1 MASFNFSTK
10 QMAAK
15 IVYYGPGLCGKTTS
29 LKYIFEHTSNEARG
43 KMVSLATET
52 DRTLFFDLLP
62 LEVGRIA
69 GFQTRI
75 QLYTVPGQVFY
86 NSTRRLV
93 LKGVDGVVFV
103 ADSQTAML
111 PANLESFRNLEVNL
125 AELGIS
131 LEEVPLVLQYNKRDL
146 KDICSL
152 EELQQALNRGNWRE
166 FETSALTGQG
176 LFETLKEI
184 SKLTLLSLKQQLDS
198 GHLGATPMRPAA
210 RAAAPAAPTVAPAMP
225 LVAPLAAA
233 PPSPMPLPV
242 EVPPS
247 LMTLPA
253 AVPASLMPRAQA
265 TAEPPAIETTAAGP
279 PPWRPAA
286 GAAPLRHP
294 ARFEPEET
302 FGVPEAP
309 PAEALAESNGH
320 KPLDRELELLLDA
333 AALAE
338 ARTVA
343 IDLQVRDASDRVLH
357 QIRDVEW
364 DLAEEPTSDAVRL
377 QLHIALRPKR

>member
-125 AELGIS
+125 AELGVA
-131 LEEVPLVLQYNKRDL
+131 LDQVPLVLQYNKRDL
-146 KDICSL
+146 KDVSTH
-152 EELQQALNRGNWRE
+152 EELRQALNRGDWPE
-166 FETSALTGQG
+166 FDTSALTGQG
-176 LFETLKEI
+176 IFETLREV
-184 SKLTLLSLKQQLDS
+184 SKLTLLSLKRQLDNGNLARAS
-198 GHLGATPMRPAA
+198 MRPAP
-210 RAAAPAAPTVAPAMP
+210 RPPVGPRPPVAPPPGMP
-225 LVAPLAAA
+225 SAI
-233 PPSPMPLPV
+233 
-242 EVPPS
+242 
-247 LMTLPA
+247 
-253 AVPASLMPRAQA
+253 PASLLPQEPAKPKAPALAAVEPIAQ
-265 TAEPPAIETTAAGP
+265 GP

-286 GAAPLRHP
+286 GMVPLR
-294 ARFEPEET
+294 EPLEA
-302 FGVPEAP
+302 EAP
-309 PAEALAESNGH
+309 PARETPAPMPVPPETPVAAAETPPPAAIPMGSNGH
-320 KPLDRELELLLDA
+320 PPIGRRELELLLDA
-333 AALAE
+333 VALAA

-343 IDLQVRDASDRVLH
+343 IDLQVRDASERVLH
-357 QIRDVEW
+357 QIRDLEW
-364 DLAEEPTSDAVRL
+364 DLAAQPASDAVRL
-377 QLHIALRPKR
+377 ELEIALRPRR

>member
-29 LKYIFEHTSNEARG
+29 LKYIFDHTSGEARG

-62 LEVGRIA
+62 LEVGRVA

-125 AELGIS
+125 AELGVSID
-131 LEEVPLVLQYNKRDL
+131 EIPLVLQYNKRDL

-152 EELQQALNRGNWRE
+152 HELSEALNRKEWPE
-166 FETSALTGQG
+166 FETSAINGDG
-176 LFETLKEI
+176 IFETLREV
-184 SKLTLLSLKQQLDS
+184 SKRTLLSLKTQLES
-198 GHLGATPMRPAA
+198 GGTRLTRPQ
-210 RAAAPAAPTVAPAMP
+210 PAAPRPAEPAPASVQP
-225 LVAPLAAA
+225 VAASGLEPAVVKGVMA
-233 PPSPMPLPV
+233 PQDGPV
-242 EVPPS
+242 V
-247 LMTLPA
+247 
-253 AVPASLMPRAQA
+253 AVRRDD
-265 TAEPPAIETTAAGP
+265 EGGP
-279 PPWRPAA
+279 PPWKGRGSAAA
-286 GAAPLRHP
+286 GTVRAEESLAAPPR
-294 ARFEPEET
+294 
-302 FGVPEAP
+302 P
-309 PAEALAESNGH
+309 PTRAEAEASPPVEELASTNGH
-320 KPLDRELELLLDA
+320 AAIDRRLVELDLDSDELEQ
-333 AALAE
+333 
-338 ARTVA
+338 ARTLA
-343 IDLQVRDASDRVLH
+343 IDLQVRDARQRVLH
-357 QIRDVEW
+357 QIRDFQWE
-364 DLAEEPTSDAVRL
+364 LAEGTAGQKVRFHL
-377 QLHIALRPKR
+377 EIELNPRGTEE

>member
-29 LKYIFEHTSNEARG
+29 LKYIFDHTSGEARG

-62 LEVGRIA
+62 LEVGRVA

-125 AELGIS
+125 SELGVSID
-131 LEEVPLVLQYNKRDL
+131 EIPLVLQYNKRDL

-152 EELQQALNRGNWRE
+152 HELSEALNRKSWPE
-166 FETSALTGQG
+166 FETSAINGNG
-176 LFETLKEI
+176 IFETLREV
-184 SKLTLLSLKQQLDS
+184 SKRTLLSLKTQLES
-198 GHLGATPMRPAA
+198 GGTRLTRSQPTAPRPAEPA
-210 RAAAPAAPTVAPAMP
+210 PAPEQPVAAPAREPAPGPVVKGVM
-225 LVAPLAAA
+225 A
-233 PPSPMPLPV
+233 PPEGPV
-242 EVPPS
+242 VAVRRDDEGGPP
-247 LMTLPA
+247 PWKGRGA
-253 AVPASLMPRAQA
+253 A
-265 TAEPPAIETTAAGP
+265 AAGP
-279 PPWRPAA
+279 PPAEESLAAAPRPAE
-286 GAAPLRHP
+286 GT
-294 ARFEPEET
+294 E
-302 FGVPEAP
+302 VEAP
-309 PAEALAESNGH
+309 PAVEELAATNGH
-320 KPLDRELELLLDA
+320 AAIDRRLVELDLDSDELEQ
-333 AALAE
+333 
-338 ARTVA
+338 ARTLA
-343 IDLQVRDASDRVLH
+343 IDLQVRDARQRVLH
-357 QIRDVEW
+357 QIRDFQWE
-364 DLAEEPTSDAVRL
+364 LAEGTAGQRL
-377 QLHIALRPKR
+377 RFQLEIELNPRGPEE